1 MEQLLTEYTLTGIAA
16 GAAVLG
22 VLMAVFAM
30 TRQIV
35 RDKRII
41 TLDLFGNDTAIRLTM
56 SNITR
61 RSYRVYGPTFLCGGK
76 PVGIEKQAMQTEKR
90 SPFIAEPGETID
102 VVVPL
107 QKVVDAIAAIP
118 DQTKNPKVSA
128 SVKLFIGRSRN
139 VGRTFKSNAIR
150 LSSDRER

>member
-1 MEQLLTEYTLTGIAA
+1 MEQSLTEYTLKGIAA

-22 VLMAVFAM
+22 VLIAIFAT

-41 TLDLFGNDTAIRLTM
+41 TLDLFGNDTAIR
-56 SNITR
+56 
-61 RSYRVYGPTFLCGGK
+61 RS
-76 PVGIEKQAMQTEKR
+76 
-90 SPFIAEPGETID
+90 SFIAEPGETID

-118 DQTKNPKVSA
+118 DQTKNPEVSA
-128 SVKLFIGRSRN
+128 SVKLFIGRLRN
-139 VGRTFKSNAIR
+139 AGRTFKSNAIR